1 MKNGKSINQKSYPLT
16 RYGFICAVSRM
27 ESSSDL
33 SLPLTAPVNI
43 RSSQNKN
50 SLGYIGFSSLGSCTY
65 RSWLL

>member
-33 SLPLTAPVNI
+33 SLPLSAPVNI
-43 RSSQNKN
+43 RPLAKVVIASSSDLPVQRL
-50 SLGYIGFSSLGSCTY
+50 S
-65 RSWLL
+65 

>member
-33 SLPLTAPVNI
+33 SLPLSAPVNI
-43 RSSQNKN
+43 RAS
-50 SLGYIGFSSLGSCTY
+50 
-65 RSWLL
+65 

>member
-33 SLPLTAPVNI
+33 SLPLTGFVAQRFEMQSAPN
-43 RSSQNKN
+43 
-50 SLGYIGFSSLGSCTY
+50 
-65 RSWLL
+65 